1 MIPRGS
7 GLAVENTVS
16 GISGQLD
23 FALHIEAVS
32 QCSIWLQVKENQNF
46 NHRNTLGILRI
57 VIFI

>member
-1 MIPRGS
+1 
-7 GLAVENTVS
+7 VENAVS

-46 NHRNTLGILRI
+46 NHMNTLGILRI